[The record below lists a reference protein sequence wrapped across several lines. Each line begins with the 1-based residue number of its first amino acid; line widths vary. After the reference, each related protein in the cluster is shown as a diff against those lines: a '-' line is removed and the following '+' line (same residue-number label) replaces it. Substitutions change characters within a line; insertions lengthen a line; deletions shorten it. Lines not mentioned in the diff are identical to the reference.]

1 MHATLFDHAELNSG
15 PGGRAPSPQVL
26 ANTVQLTS
34 SDAARW
40 KEMRRAGATLPDL
53 YGECEERT
61 NEAEVI
67 WQSQRGW
74 MARRR
79 SRPLELVHARSA
91 QLLSEVVPGLA
102 G

>member
-67 WQSQRGW
+67 WQSQRVDGT
-74 MARRR
+74 A
-79 SRPLELVHARSA
+79 PFPALELVHARSA